1 MSTLKITEAG
11 QLTLTPELL
20 KYLGIQQGD
29 EVISYLLPGGRI
41 ELRAQPRGKISDA
54 FGMLKG
60 KTDRVLSIEEI
71 GRMAAKGRANKR

>member
-1 MSTLKITEAG
+1 MSTLKITAAG

-20 KYLGIQQGD
+20 IHLGGQQGD
-29 EVISYLLPGGRI
+29 EVLIDKLPGGRV
-41 ELRAQPRGKISDA
+41 ELRARPKEKISDA

-71 GRMAAKGRANKR
+71 SGATSRGWTGKR

>member
-1 MSTLKITEAG
+1 MSTLKITAAG

-20 KYLGIQQGD
+20 EHLGVQKGD

-41 ELRAQPRGKISDA
+41 ELRARTKGKISDA

-71 GRMAAKGRANKR
+71 SGATNRTRTGKR